1 MQQAL
6 PAKAQAARRKAIQ
19 SDRLIAFLMILPS
32 LIAIAVFVY
41 GFIGYTT
48 YTSFSNYTTPK
59 PDYSWAGLNNYVT
72 IIKDARFQENIRNL
86 LVFTILFL
94 VACLALGLVLAL
106 LVDSRIKG
114 ESFFRS
120 VYLFPMAVSFIVTG
134 VAWRWLFTPGNL
146 DPKFLDP
153 TGINLIFQKLGLT
166 FLQSQ
171 WIADNRV
178 LPGWSLEML
187 KTRLLVPMAMIP
199 VVVAAVWQMS
209 GFCMAMF
216 LAGLRGI
223 SDEVK
228 EAARVDGASESQVFW
243 QIVFP
248 MLRPVT
254 LSAIVVL
261 AHISLKIFDL
271 VLTMTGGGPG
281 NKTEVPGVL
290 MYDLRFEQLNTAES
304 SVVAVFMLFLVSL
317 LILPYLIGNRRA
329 QEAEA

>member
-1 MQQAL
+1 
-6 PAKAQAARRKAIQ
+6 
-19 SDRLIAFLMILPS
+19 
-32 LIAIAVFVY
+32 
-41 GFIGYTT
+41 
-48 YTSFSNYTTPK
+48 
-59 PDYSWAGLNNYVT
+59 
-72 IIKDARFQENIRNL
+72 
-86 LVFTILFL
+86 
-94 VACLALGLVLAL
+94 
-106 LVDSRIKG
+106 
-114 ESFFRS
+114 
-120 VYLFPMAVSFIVTG
+120 
-134 VAWRWLFTPGNL
+134 
-146 DPKFLDP
+146 
-153 TGINLIFQKLGLT
+153 
-166 FLQSQ
+166 
-171 WIADNRV
+171 
-178 LPGWSLEML
+178 
-187 KTRLLVPMAMIP
+187 
-199 VVVAAVWQMS
+199 
-209 GFCMAMF
+209 MAMF

-329 QEAEA
+329 QETEA

>member
-1 MQQAL
+1 
-6 PAKAQAARRKAIQ
+6 
-19 SDRLIAFLMILPS
+19 
-32 LIAIAVFVY
+32 
-41 GFIGYTT
+41 
-48 YTSFSNYTTPK
+48 
-59 PDYSWAGLNNYVT
+59 
-72 IIKDARFQENIRNL
+72 
-86 LVFTILFL
+86 
-94 VACLALGLVLAL
+94 
-106 LVDSRIKG
+106 
-114 ESFFRS
+114 
-120 VYLFPMAVSFIVTG
+120 
-134 VAWRWLFTPGNL
+134 
-146 DPKFLDP
+146 
-153 TGINLIFQKLGLT
+153 
-166 FLQSQ
+166 
-171 WIADNRV
+171 
-178 LPGWSLEML
+178 
-187 KTRLLVPMAMIP
+187 
-199 VVVAAVWQMS
+199 
-209 GFCMAMF
+209 MAMF

-304 SVVAVFMLFLVSL
+304 AVVAVFMLFLVSL